1 MIISDQEKLRNK
13 IHRIALYILAIIIV
27 TFVIAAFIAIKS
39 YKSELVFFSL
49 SAISITLGIITFYVI
64 TKKFRKDLQI
74 GTAKTE
80 KQIVKNK
87 FYRTI
92 QVPGDT
98 SKLDSFLMG
107 LSHNILL
114 NKVKLVHKYS
124 VVIDDGNFEITK
136 EEFEQIKIGQS
147 IIIRKGYYS
156 DQYLGIEK
164 INYA

>member
-1 MIISDQEKLRNK
+1 MLISDQEKLRKK
-13 IHRIALYILAIIIV
+13 IHRIALYFLAIIIV

-39 YKSELVFFSL
+39 YKVELVFFSL
-49 SAISITLGIITFYVI
+49 SAISITLGIITFHLI
-64 TKKFRKDLQI
+64 TKKLRKDLQI
-74 GTAKTE
+74 GTVKTE

-98 SKLDSFLMG
+98 SKLDSFLIG
-107 LSHNILL
+107 LSHNLL
-114 NKVKLVHKYS
+114 LYKVKLVYKYS
-124 VVIDDGNFEITK
+124 AVIDDGNIEITK
-136 EEFEQIKIGQS
+136 EEYEQIKIGQS